1 MSYKNWLRNVTCVD
15 VLPYDQ
21 ILDFVNGKDG
31 MMVIP
36 AIITAFDCAVGG
48 DRMVE
53 FIYLSVPEGNLPNV
67 RNNSTDIFVDG
78 TNARAVVDITSHRNT
93 QKMCRALAG
102 RKNHLIDKFCELV
115 GYGCYAITL
124 DGTII
129 ALAGCYK
136 G

>member
-36 AIITAFDCAVGG
+36 AIITAFDCAVDN

-53 FIYLSVPEGNLPNV
+53 FIYLSVQEGNLPNV
-67 RNNSTDIFVDG
+67 RNSSTDIFVDG
-78 TNARAVVDITSHRNT
+78 TNARAILDITNRRNAK
-93 QKMCRALAG
+93 KMCRSLAG
-102 RKNHLIDKFCELV
+102 KNRLIDKFCELV

-124 DGTII
+124 NGTII

-136 G
+136 E